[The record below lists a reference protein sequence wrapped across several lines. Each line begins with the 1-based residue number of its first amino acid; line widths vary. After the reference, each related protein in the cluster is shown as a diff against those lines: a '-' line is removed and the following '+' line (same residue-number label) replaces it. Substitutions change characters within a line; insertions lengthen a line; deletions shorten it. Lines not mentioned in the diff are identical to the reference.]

1 MRLRNM
7 SAEAIQLFYDMIA
20 EMDLNELI
28 TAFICSKDPAII
40 RALHAEMISA
50 CLAWEEQLLHERQS
64 STVH

>member
-1 MRLRNM
+1 MRLRDM
-7 SAEAIQLFYDMIA
+7 SAEAIERWYETIA

-28 TAFICSKDPAII
+28 TAFIFSKDPAII

-50 CLAWEEQLLHERQS
+50 CIAWEEQLLHEQQS